1 VSCHWDPKNHG
12 CDAVWKALAPI
23 MPDRLSAG
31 HFLSVCGLILET
43 RHPDTGERML
53 LVEPNAGGWGASN
66 DHDGAE
72 GLVCV
77 GDGETYILPVEVTE
91 TVYDIL
97 VDQYAYHITEGGEGK
112 YRGGRGLIRDYRIV
126 GSDDA
131 ILSTTFTRHR
141 TPPWGVNGGRP
152 GTTNMVEIHR
162 REGVVSQRAGKITRT
177 RLRLGDVARLI
188 TGTSGG
194 WGDPRDRAG
203 AAVAADVRAGLVTP
217 QRAHDV
223 YGQPSGDTLADR

>member
-1 VSCHWDPKNHG
+1 
-12 CDAVWKALAPI
+12 
-23 MPDRLSAG
+23 
-31 HFLSVCGLILET
+31 
-43 RHPDTGERML
+43 ML

-194 WGDPRDRAG
+194 WGDPRDRALIRAVDALHDDADISERLWNELASLFTEAHLLDLLLLCGWYHAISFVATAVRVPLEAGAPTFASLSQAAAG
-203 AAVAADVRAGLVTP
+203 AA
-217 QRAHDV
+217 
-223 YGQPSGDTLADR
+223 